1 MKTSSIAL
9 RVADF
14 LKGYPPFEYME
25 AADVQRLAALGRVKF
40 HEEGEYIFKE
50 GQTRGPWLYV
60 VQQGTVRIVQD
71 TAHGEELVDMRGEG
85 DLLGVSWFLSEK
97 VFVHSARTETDT
109 LLYALP
115 WDEFAPLARKYPK
128 VSRYLAA
135 YFSLRPDFQLPD
147 PLAGATPG
155 LPGSATE
162 AADSWLS
169 ETAPLAE
176 RARGR
181 RLTSPPTLRVC
192 EAAQRLAVARQEAL
206 VVVDEGGKP
215 LGIVTETDLVNRAA
229 TGEVSLKSPVS
240 DLMSRPVLTAPP
252 GLSAGEIV
260 MRMLRNHVRHVIVTV
275 DGTPN
280 SVAIGLIGQR
290 DVQLLYG
297 RLPIALGAEI
307 RSAHDRMALAPLRD
321 RADALLRAAL
331 QERAPLSWAG
341 DFISEVDGQI
351 TTRLLELAEM
361 ELAAEGSARPSGA
374 FCWLALGAEGRCERL
389 LRTYQETALVYTDPV
404 PGEEAAAQ
412 AWYLSLA
419 ERVSAWLA
427 ELGFRAS
434 PEGLSAAQTGCCRPL
449 SGWRQLFTS
458 WIENP
463 IEENILTR
471 LPVFDLRAVAGD
483 AGLAAALRQH
493 IAEEIARSPR
503 FIPLAANDS
512 LASLPPLTIF
522 RNSVVDKDGLWWTCI
537 DTRQHALQPLVDTAR
552 VFALGAAGP
561 DPLNTSARFLQA
573 ARRLPAHRELFE
585 NAAEAARVALYH
597 QALAGFRHG
606 DNGQFI
612 RPSELSKIDQEI
624 LKGVFRA
631 IVQMIEFTSRH
642 FGLAQAQNTAEPAD
656 EVEESAGVESG

>member
-1 MKTSSIAL
+1 
-9 RVADF
+9 
-14 LKGYPPFEYME
+14 
-25 AADVQRLAALGRVKF
+25 
-40 HEEGEYIFKE
+40 
-50 GQTRGPWLYV
+50 
-60 VQQGTVRIVQD
+60 TVRIVQN
-71 TAHGEELVDMRGEG
+71 TVHGEELVDMRGEG

-147 PLAGATPG
+147 PLAGTTPG
-155 LPGSATE
+155 QPGSATE
-162 AADSWLS
+162 AVDSWLS
-169 ETAPLAE
+169 ETAPLAV

-181 RLTSPPTLRVC
+181 RLTGPPTLRVC

-206 VVVDEGGKP
+206 VVVDESGKP

-229 TGEVSLKSPVS
+229 TGEISLKAPVEE
-240 DLMSRPVLTAPP
+240 LMSRPVLTVPP
-252 GLSAGEIV
+252 GLSAGDIV
-260 MRMLRNHVRHVIVTV
+260 MRMMRHHVRHVIVTE
-275 DGTPN
+275 DGTPD
-280 SVAIGLIGQR
+280 SVAVGLIGQR

-297 RLPIALGAEI
+297 RLPIELGAEI
-307 RSAHDRMALAPLRD
+307 RSTQDRVELAPLRD
-321 RADALLRAAL
+321 RADALLRTAL
-331 QERAPLSWAG
+331 LERAPLSWAG

-351 TTRLLELAEM
+351 ATRLLQLAEA
-361 ELAAEGSARPSGA
+361 ELAAEGAVRPSGA
-374 FCWLALGAEGRCERL
+374 FCWLALGAEGRRERL
-389 LRTYQETALVYTDPV
+389 LRTYQETALVYTDPP
-404 PGEEAAAQ
+404 PGEEAAAR

-449 SGWRQLFTS
+449 SAWRKVFTA

-463 IEENILTR
+463 VEENILAR
-471 LPVFDLRAVAGD
+471 LPVFDLRVVAGD
-483 AGLAAALRQH
+483 AGLAEALRQH
-493 IAEEIARSPR
+493 IAEEIRRCPR

-552 VFALGAAGP
+552 MFSLGAPGT
-561 DPLNTSARFLQA
+561 DPLNTGARFLQTA
-573 ARRLPAHRELFE
+573 WRLQAHRELFE
-585 NAAEAARVALYH
+585 DAAEAVRVVLYH

-631 IVQMIEFTSRH
+631 IVQMIEFASRH
-642 FGLAQAQNTAEPAD
+642 FGLAAVQNPVEPAS
-656 EVEESAGVESG
+656 EVEESAEVESG